1 MSRHRLVF
9 GGAAVV
15 LALVTMVCLA
25 RFAEAWARILLPGC
39 VLALLGCLV
48 YAAAGGP
55 GVLRVGGA
63 MFRKTLLTY
72 LSYRAQLVAILGW
85 TSLTVVVLFFAGG
98 HVLRALIPPL
108 ATLEA
113 NAEFPR
119 HFVVTLVIGFTTW
132 PIFWKAWEVTTL
144 GVRTEQWEGTFE
156 AMVPMPYGVRSLPF
170 GYLLARIPYT
180 IFFNLVLLT
189 ALAFAMPEGSLGVR
203 SARGA
208 LDLAAVLGAA
218 IACMWGLGL
227 LFGGLAVLYKRVGPV
242 DLVVR
247 TLFLFLAG
255 VFVPVTI
262 FPAWAQVLARLL
274 PMTYAY
280 ELLRMVAVDGVPL
293 VEGGRSLLILLG
305 FAAAS
310 IVGGNMLYHHF
321 TEKARRQ
328 GAIQGY

>member
-1 MSRHRLVF
+1 MRHRVVF
-9 GGAAVV
+9 GGLAALAAIASVV
-15 LALVTMVCLA
+15 CVLRV
-25 RFAEAWARILLPGC
+25 ESAWARGLLPAA
-39 VLALLGCLV
+39 VLALLASLV

-72 LSYRAQLVAILGW
+72 LSYRAQLVAILAW
-85 TSLTVVVLFFAGG
+85 TSLTVAVLFFAGG
-98 HVLRALIPPL
+98 HVLRALVPAL

-113 NAEFPR
+113 DDAFPR
-119 HFVVTLVIGFTTW
+119 HFVVTLVLGFTTW

-156 AMVPMPYGVRSLPF
+156 PIVPMPYGVRALPF
-170 GYLLARIPYT
+170 GYLLARVPYT
-180 IFFNLVLLT
+180 VFFNLVVLA
-189 ALAFAMPEGSLGVR
+189 ALGLAMPQGAIHLRG
-203 SARGA
+203 ARGW
-208 LDLAAVLGAA
+208 LDFAAVLAAA

-227 LFGGLAVLYKRVGPV
+227 LFGGLAVLYKRVGPI

-247 TLFLFLAG
+247 TLFIFLAG
-255 VFVPVTI
+255 VFVPVEV
-262 FPAWAQVLARLL
+262 FPGWAQALARFL

-280 ELLRMVAVDGVPL
+280 ELLRMVAVDGIPL
-293 VEGGRSLLILLG
+293 AEGGASLGILLA

-310 IVGGNMLYHHF
+310 IVAGNALYHRF
-321 TEKARRQ
+321 TDKARRL

>member
-9 GGAAVV
+9 GGAAAL
-15 LALVTMVCLA
+15 LALVAVACLD
-25 RFAEAWARILLPGC
+25 RFEQAWARVLLPLS

-55 GVLRVGGA
+55 GVLRVGAA

-85 TSLTVVVLFFAGG
+85 TTLTVLVLFFAGG
-98 HVLRALIPPL
+98 YVLRALIPPL

-113 NAEFPR
+113 NDEFPR
-119 HFVVTLVIGFTTW
+119 GFVVTLVLGFTTW

-156 AMVPMPYGVRSLPF
+156 ALVPMPYGVRSLPF

-180 IFFNLVLLT
+180 IFFNLVLLS
-189 ALAFAMPEGSLGVR
+189 ALAFAMPDGSLGIR
-203 SARGA
+203 SVRGA
-208 LDLAAVLGAA
+208 LDLAAVLAAA

-227 LFGGLAVLYKRVGPV
+227 LFGGLAVLYKRVGPI

-255 VFVPVTI
+255 VFVPITI
-262 FPAWAQVLARLL
+262 FPEWAQWIAKLL

-280 ELLRMVAVDGVPL
+280 SLLRMVAVDGIPL
-293 VEGGRSLLILLG
+293 AEGGATLLILLG

-310 IVGGNMLYHHF
+310 IVAGNWLYHHF
-321 TEKARRQ
+321 TDKARRQ

>member
-1 MSRHRLVF
+1 MRHRVVF
-9 GGAAVV
+9 GALSLLAA
-15 LALVTMVCLA
+15 ALVVACVM
-25 RFAEAWARILLPGC
+25 RGEDAWARAALPAA
-39 VLALLGCLV
+39 VLALLAFLV

-72 LSYRAQLVAILGW
+72 LSYRAQLVAIVGW
-85 TSLTVVVLFFAGG
+85 TTLTVLVLFFAGG
-98 HVLRALIPPL
+98 HVLRALIPAL

-113 NAEFPR
+113 DEAFPR
-119 HFVVTLVIGFTTW
+119 HFVVALVIGFTTW

-156 AMVPMPYGVRSLPF
+156 PMVPMPYGVRSLPF
-170 GYLLARIPYT
+170 GYLFARIPYT
-180 IFFNLVLLT
+180 IFFNLVVLG
-189 ALAFAMPEGSLGVR
+189 ALALAMPEGAIRLRG
-203 SARGA
+203 ARGW
-208 LDLAAVLGAA
+208 LDFAAVLGAA

-227 LFGGLAVLYKRVGPV
+227 LFGGLAVLYKRVGPI

-247 TLFLFLAG
+247 TLFIFLAG
-255 VFVPVTI
+255 VFIPVEI
-262 FPAWAQVLARLL
+262 FPGWAQGLARLL

-280 ELLRMVAVDGVPL
+280 ELLRMVAVDGIPL
-293 VEGGRSLLILLG
+293 AEAGASLGILLG

-310 IVGGNMLYHHF
+310 ILAGNALYHHF
-321 TEKARRQ
+321 TNKARRL

>member
-1 MSRHRLVF
+1 MSHRARF
-9 GGAAVV
+9 GALAA
-15 LALVTMVCLA
+15 LAALVAGVCLA
-25 RFAEAWARILLPGC
+25 RVEDAWARAALPLA
-39 VLALLGCLV
+39 VLALLASLV

-85 TSLTVVVLFFAGG
+85 TTLTVIVLFFAGG
-98 HVLRALIPPL
+98 YVLRALIPPL

-113 NAEFPR
+113 TDAFPR
-119 HFVVTLVIGFTTW
+119 SFVVTLVLGFTTW

-144 GVRTEQWEGTFE
+144 GVRSEQWEGTFE

-180 IFFNLVLLT
+180 ILFNLVLLA
-189 ALAFAMPEGSLGVR
+189 ALALAMPAGSVQLRGL
-203 SARGA
+203 RGA
-208 LDLAAVLGAA
+208 LDFAAVLAA
-218 IACMWGLGL
+218 ALACMWGLGL

-255 VFVPVTI
+255 VFVPITI
-262 FPAWAQVLARLL
+262 FPAWAQVVAKAL

-280 ELLRMVAVDGVPL
+280 ELLRMVVVDGIPL
-293 VEGGRSLLILLG
+293 AEGGRELAILLG

-310 IVGGNMLYHHF
+310 ILAGNALYHHF
-321 TEKARRQ
+321 TDKARRE